1 MPECING
8 APLVPRAQSHC
19 ASPRAVR
26 RARQPAVGG
35 RGRPKS
41 CETLGGYSVSH
52 DFAAA
57 AYVTPELAAA
67 AADAGHNSA
76 AAASKLAAA
85 RRWTDR
91 AAASAAHNSA
101 AAAAAAP
108 GNACGLRAAAVT
120 DAATAT
126 ARVAELAAAELTAQG
141 YAAAHSSAA
150 AAAAAPGNAWAAT
163 VTDAATASNV
173 RVVELAAAE
182 LTALQLRAVAELTAL
197 SLALAASRPAPSR
210 SAGGGE
216 GDGTRWHTDTL
227 LEAKIANA
235 TGTSDLGE
243 YAAGGQPTSPTTSP
257 PPLAP
262 PLAPPQAAP
271 KSRRRRGSRGVHHRS
286 ALPPQSLL
294 PPQPPPP
301 QPRQPLRVVS
311 PGWSPQLRA
320 DDGDSGDEQRESGGG
335 GDGGGA
341 GGKVGGVFASP
352 GVLSVVDGYHPRLLL
367 RPTVE
372 SGDRGRAAAGD
383 VRPEAELQGGRN
395 YVGYSGTPRK
405 PSPKLVGASLGLG
418 LGSGTNP

>member
-19 ASPRAVR
+19 ASPRALR

-67 AADAGHNSA
+67 AAAAGHNSA

-120 DAATAT
+120 DAATAS

-141 YAAAHSSAA
+141 YAAAHSSAT

-163 VTDAATASNV
+163 AAVTDAAAANN
-173 RVVELAAAE
+173 RVAELAAAE
-182 LTALQLRAVAELTAL
+182 LTALQLRATAELTAL
-197 SLALAASRPAPSR
+197 SLALAARRPAPGR

-216 GDGTRWHTDTL
+216 GDVTRWHIDTL

-335 GDGGGA
+335 GGEGGA
-341 GGKVGGVFASP
+341 GGEDGGVFASP

-367 RPTVE
+367 DCPTK

-383 VRPEAELQGGRN
+383 YRPETGLHGDLSC
-395 YVGYSGTPRK
+395 VGYSGTPRN
-405 PSPKLVGASLGLG
+405 PGPKFLGVRVRVRVRVRG
-418 LGSGTNP
+418 